1 MRCAVL
7 EATILVECASH
18 RLVARR
24 LWGEKAEEQEAQA
37 DARVAFVYAEDPA
50 EYNWSYI
57 HEVGRQQLIA
67 AFTPSEDNKVE
78 HTLETTVVDSLTPAA
93 AEDAI
98 RDLAESGYQLI
109 FVTAAEFEDATHAVA
124 VDFPETYFEV
134 NQGSRTA
141 ANVSTY
147 DGKLYQAFYL
157 AGGFVGEMAVG
168 GVIGF
173 IAPEPTIEVIR
184 HINALTHAS
193 LITERCEGN
202 SVHVRWTGWN
212 DPEADRAAALEL
224 IELGA
229 DVIVQNTYPPEAQK
243 VAEEAGI
250 RSFGYGFDM
259 REFAPTANAT
269 SIIWQWGWYYER
281 RVNDLLEEGEYE
293 VQAYLGEVS
302 TRRFGRG
309 IIDFAPYDYDQIP
322 HIHEASVMRWRS
334 NFAESNRDALDGQVY
349 AQNGDLVLERRG
361 QFGTEYLYNE
371 MDWFVYGVIGEAPG
385 TPPPMV
391 EGADVSGSC
400 G

>member
-1 MRCAVL
+1 MRFQKQLSWWTTLPLVVL
-7 EATILVECASH
+7 L
-18 RLVARR
+18 LVAC
-24 LWGEKAEEQEAQA
+24 GEKEAEEQEAEA

-57 HEVGRQQLIA
+57 HEVGRQELIT
-67 AFTPSEDNKVE
+67 AFTPSEENKPD
-78 HTLETTVVDSLTPAA
+78 HTLETTVVDGVTPGA
-93 AEDAI
+93 AEAAI

-109 FVTAAEFEDATHAVA
+109 FITAAEFEDAAHAVA
-124 VDFPETYFEV
+124 ADFPETYFEV

-147 DGKLYQAFYL
+147 DGKMYQAFYL

-173 IAPEPTIEVIR
+173 IAPEPTTEVIR

-212 DPEADRAAALEL
+212 DPEADRAAAEEL

-229 DVIVQNTYPPEAQK
+229 DVIVQNTYSPEAQK

-250 RSFGYGFDM
+250 HSFGYGFDM

-281 RVNDLLEEGEYE
+281 RVNDLLEEEYE
-293 VQAYLGEVS
+293 AQAYLGEVS

-309 IIDFAPYDYDQIP
+309 IVDFAPYDYDHIP
-322 HIHEASVMRWRS
+322 HIHEAAVMRWRS

-349 AQNGDLVLERRG
+349 AQNGDLVLARG
-361 QFGTEYLYNE
+361 DQFGTEYLYNE
-371 MDWFVYGVIGEAPG
+371 MDWFVFGVIGEAPG
-385 TPPPMV
+385 TSPPMV
-391 EGADVSGSC
+391 EGADASGSC
-400 G
+400 N

>member
-1 MRCAVL
+1 MRFWKRLTWWHLLLIAMS
-7 EATILVECASH
+7 LV
-18 RLVARR
+18 LVAC
-24 LWGEKAEEQEAQA
+24 GEDEAEEGEAEA
-37 DARVAFVYAEDPA
+37 DARVAFVYAEDPT

-57 HEVGRQQLIA
+57 HEVGRQELIA
-67 AFTPSEDNKVE
+67 AFTPSEDNDVE
-78 HTLETTVVDSLTPAA
+78 HTLETTVVDGVTPEA
-93 AEDAI
+93 AEAAI
-98 RDLAESGYQLI
+98 RDLAEAGYQLI
-109 FVTAAEFEDATHAVA
+109 FVTHASLEDATHAVA
-124 VDFPETYFEV
+124 EDFAETYFEV

-147 DGKLYQAFYL
+147 DGRMYQAFYL
-157 AGGFVGEMAVG
+157 AGGFVGEMAVSG
-168 GVIGF
+168 IIGF

-184 HINALTHAS
+184 HINSLTHAS
-193 LITERCEGN
+193 LITERCEG
-202 SVHVRWTGWN
+202 WTGWN
-212 DPEADRAAALEL
+212 DPEADRAAAEEL
-224 IELGA
+224 VELGA
-229 DVIVQNTYPPEAQK
+229 DVLVQHTYPPEVQK

-281 RVNDLLEEGEYE
+281 RVNDLLEEDGYE
-293 VQAYLGEVS
+293 AQAYLGEVS

-371 MDWFVYGVIGEAPG
+371 MDWFVFGVVGDAPG
-385 TPPPMV
+385 EPPAMV
-391 EGADVSGSC
+391 EGADDSGSC
-400 G
+400 S

>member
-1 MRCAVL
+1 MRECRKWVSVL
-7 EATILVECASH
+7 CLLIFPL
-18 RLVARR
+18 LVAC
-24 LWGEKAEEQEAQA
+24 GEKEAEEQEAEA

-57 HEVGRQQLIA
+57 HEVGRQELIT
-67 AFTPSEDNKVE
+67 AFTPSEENKPD
-78 HTLETTVVDSLTPAA
+78 HTLETTVVDGVTPGA
-93 AEDAI
+93 AEAAI

-109 FVTAAEFEDATHAVA
+109 FITAAEFEDAAHAVA
-124 VDFPETYFEV
+124 ADFPETYFEV

-147 DGKLYQAFYL
+147 DGKMYQAFYL

-173 IAPEPTIEVIR
+173 IAPEPTTEVIR

-212 DPEADRAAALEL
+212 DPEADRAAAEEL

-229 DVIVQNTYPPEAQK
+229 DVIVQNTYSPEAQK

-250 RSFGYGFDM
+250 HSFGYGFDM

-281 RVNDLLEEGEYE
+281 RVNDLLEEEYE
-293 VQAYLGEVS
+293 AQAYLGEVS

-309 IIDFAPYDYDQIP
+309 IVDFAPYDYDHIP
-322 HIHEASVMRWRS
+322 HIHEAAVMRWRS

-349 AQNGDLVLERRG
+349 AQNGDLVLARG
-361 QFGTEYLYNE
+361 DQFGTEYLYNE
-371 MDWFVYGVIGEAPG
+371 MDWFVFGVIGEAPG
-385 TPPPMV
+385 TSPPMV
-391 EGADVSGSC
+391 EGADASGSC
-400 G
+400 N

>member
-1 MRCAVL
+1 MRFGKRKTWWVL
-7 EATILVECASH
+7 L
-18 RLVARR
+18 LVAA
-24 LWGEKAEEQEAQA
+24 LLVACGGESADEGEEAQA

-67 AFTPSEDNKVE
+67 AFTPSEDNEVE
-78 HTLETTVVDSLTPAA
+78 HTLETTVVDGVTPEA
-93 AEDAI
+93 AEAAI
-98 RDLAESGYQLI
+98 RDLAEAGYQLI
-109 FVTAAEFEDATHAVA
+109 FVTAAALEDATHAVA
-124 VDFPETYFEV
+124 ADFSETYFEV

-147 DGKLYQAFYL
+147 DGRMYQAFYL
-157 AGGFVGEMAVG
+157 AGAFVGEMAVS

-173 IAPEPTIEVIR
+173 IAPEPTVEVIR
-184 HINALTHAS
+184 HINSLTHAS
-193 LITERCEGN
+193 LIAERCEGN

-229 DVIVQNTYPPEAQK
+229 DVLVQNTYSPEVQK

-293 VQAYLGEVS
+293 AQAYLGEVS
-302 TRRFGRG
+302 IRRFGRG

-322 HIHEASVMRWRS
+322 HIHEATVMRWRS

-361 QFGTEYLYNE
+361 QFGDEYLYNE
-371 MDWFVYGVIGEAPG
+371 MDWFVYGVVGEAPG
-385 TPPPMV
+385 ASPPAV
-391 EGADVSGSC
+391 EGGDVSGSC
-400 G
+400 